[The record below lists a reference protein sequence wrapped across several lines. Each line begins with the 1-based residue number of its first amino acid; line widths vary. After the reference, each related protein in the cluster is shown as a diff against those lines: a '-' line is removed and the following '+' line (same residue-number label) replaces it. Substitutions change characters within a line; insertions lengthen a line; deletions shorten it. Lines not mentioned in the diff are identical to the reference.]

1 MGEVSLPGLRR
12 QANGRVRLRPNRIEL
27 AATIKRWGRVGGLGE
42 APFEAVGIEG
52 RCGRLPTIKD
62 RGRDDDDE
70 NDWKSGIFGLGQ
82 LCRMGSVRT
91 ESS

>member
-1 MGEVSLPGLRR
+1 MLRLRRLGLRGVAVVF
-12 QANGRVRLRPNRIEL
+12 QQSKIE
-27 AATIKRWGRVGGLGE
+27 
-42 APFEAVGIEG
+42 
-52 RCGRLPTIKD
+52 D
-62 RGRDDDDE
+62 DDDDE